1 MKNISRRNF
10 IKASV
15 TGAAG
20 LALARGGIAKIP
32 MAPAG
37 AWKRGMSINPDI
49 DNLDVAC
56 CHDPR
61 TLAAGMTDFSMLGQ
75 NAPVEKDL
83 VQANLDKMARALV
96 RKKKGDVT
104 AEEAWRTM
112 FRKPAGK
119 EWSQVKVAI
128 KVNCLEPRNAPRLAV
143 LDKLCRVL
151 HGFGVPFGNMTIY
164 DAITSASKCYQSF
177 VGKEQWPCLPGVVVT
192 DELGGW
198 VNTEIPGF
206 SRRFLCCGSLL
217 NNSIDILINVAV
229 NKGQPIPE
237 IANSTL
243 TMKNHYGTFH
253 PTGPKNAWGDLVH
266 SGKTATDWL
275 LGISKHEAILGGDP
289 VRQQLCIVDS
299 LVAQAQPGPVGIP
312 DKRMDRLFM
321 GTFSPAVDYLIMKR
335 LRGPVMGVTFDE
347 AVAGRFMGDF
357 GYAPSPAYDLINVDP
372 AETR

>member
-20 LALARGGIAKIP
+20 LALARRGMGKIS

-37 AWKRGMSINPDI
+37 AWKDGMSINSDI
-49 DNLDVAC
+49 DNLDVVC

-61 TLAAGMTDFSMLGQ
+61 MLAAGMTDFSMLGQ
-75 NAPVEKDL
+75 NAPVDKNA
-83 VQANLDKMARALV
+83 VQENLDKMARALV

-104 AEEAWRTM
+104 AEEAWRTI
-112 FRKPAGK
+112 FRKPASK
-119 EWSQVKVAI
+119 DWSLVNVAI

-151 HGFGVPFGNMTIY
+151 NGFGVPFGNITIY
-164 DAITSASKCYQSF
+164 DAITSATKCYRSF
-177 VGKEQWPCLPGVVVT
+177 IGKDPWPGLPAVVVA

-198 VNTEIPGF
+198 VNTEIRGF
-206 SRRFLCCGSLL
+206 TRKFLCCGALL
-217 NNSIDILINVAV
+217 DNSVDILINVAV

-243 TMKNHYGTFH
+243 SMKNHYGTFH

-275 LGISKHEAILGGDP
+275 LGISQHVAILGGNP

-321 GTFSPAVDYLIMKR
+321 GTFSPAVDYIIMKR
-335 LRGPVMGVTFDE
+335 LRGPIMGVTFDE
-347 AVAGRFMGDF
+347 AVANRFMSDF
-357 GYAPSPAYDLINVDP
+357 GYTPPATYDFIFSNSSRG
-372 AETR
+372 E